1 MENVFIHEELL
12 SKIENINK
20 ERMPINKLNLNF
32 YYIFYLFILIFF

>member
-20 ERMPINKLNLNF
+20 ERIPINKLNLNF
-32 YYIFYLFILIFF
+32 D